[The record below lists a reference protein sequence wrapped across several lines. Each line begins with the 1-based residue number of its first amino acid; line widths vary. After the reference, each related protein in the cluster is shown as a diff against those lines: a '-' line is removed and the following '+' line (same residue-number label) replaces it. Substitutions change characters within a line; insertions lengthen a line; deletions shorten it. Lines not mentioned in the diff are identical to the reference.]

1 MALICMF
8 MVFSW
13 RGGEGRVGEGRGE
26 GRGRGGEG
34 RGGEGRGG
42 EWRGGE
48 GKGETAIEGWHVTRA
63 TWLLRLAFMT
73 CSVLFKLLT
82 PTLHLNLPV
91 SVFLRGTN
99 FRG

>member
-8 MVFSW
+8 IVFSW
-13 RGGEGRVGEGRGE
+13 RGGK
-26 GRGRGGEG
+26 GRGGEG

-42 EWRGGE
+42 EGEGRGGE

-82 PTLHLNLPV
+82 PMLHLNLPV

-99 FRG
+99 FGG